1 MAMQRSPLLLSR
13 ILDRGATVAPQ
24 EEIVTATEIGVR
36 RQTYAETRD

>member
-24 EEIVTATEIGVR
+24 EEMPFDIPQLKI
-36 RQTYAETRD
+36 